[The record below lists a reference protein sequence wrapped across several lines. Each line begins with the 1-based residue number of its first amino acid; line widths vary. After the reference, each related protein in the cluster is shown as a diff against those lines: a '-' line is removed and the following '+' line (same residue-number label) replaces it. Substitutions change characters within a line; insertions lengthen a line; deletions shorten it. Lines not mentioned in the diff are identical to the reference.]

1 MPTEYVI
8 RNPAEKVVDRYGDK
22 ETAISACQNWNLLRD
37 GTYTLDERHYNTVL
51 DDKELLDPIMFNN
64 SRDDDDQNS
73 AETDDSNYNTMNYNF
88 IANDT
93 EQNND
98 ETDFNTVG
106 SMWTLGDHSSSEID
120 TVFADT
126 LGDTMKNL
134 DSEIDSEMMAVL
146 EDAQSLIQNK
156 RTTRFECPIEAC
168 GLGHSHSDHKH
179 DIRAG
184 FGVTESFA
192 AGMEF
197 CPYCHCGVNEL
208 SMLMPFYSYI
218 SVDVFEDD
226 FSGTEEVTPTLLN
239 KLYDRFKSTNGVGF
253 NRLCTIVAEET
264 AFSEKVAFP
273 LGVRDDLEA
282 FCGLRQNIENAAN
295 SAPIAGETRTEIN
308 DLRAEI
314 EAVVE

>member
-1 MPTEYVI
+1 MPTEYLI
-8 RNPAEKVVDRYGDK
+8 RNSAEEVVDSYEDK
-22 ETAISACQNWNLLRD
+22 KTAISACQNWNVLREAE
-37 GTYTLDERHYNTVL
+37 YTLDERHYNTVP
-51 DDKELLDPIMFNN
+51 DDEELLDPIMFKN

-73 AETDDSNYNTMNYNF
+73 AEADDSNYNTMSYNF

-134 DSEIDSEMMAVL
+134 DSEIDSEMMDVL

-282 FCGLRQNIENAAN
+282 FCEVRKKIENAAN
-295 SAPIAGETRTEIN
+295 AAPIAGETRTEIN

-314 EAVVE
+314 EAVIE

>member
-1 MPTEYVI
+1 MPTEYLI
-8 RNPAEKVVDRYGDK
+8 RNPVGGIVDSYDDREK
-22 ETAISACQNWNLLRD
+22 AISACQNWNVLREAE
-37 GTYTLDERHYNTVL
+37 YTLDERHYNTVP
-51 DDKELLDPIMFNN
+51 DDEELLDPIMFNN
-64 SRDDDDQNS
+64 SRDDDQNS

-126 LGDTMKNL
+126 LGDTMNNL

-253 NRLCTIVAEET
+253 NRLCTVVAEET
-264 AFSEKVAFP
+264 IFSETVAFP

-282 FCGLRQNIENAAN
+282 FCEVRKQIEDAAN
-295 SAPIAGETRTEIN
+295 AAPIAGETRTEIN

-314 EAVVE
+314 EAVIE